1 MPPPFTRLSEEA
13 LCTQPQTPL
22 SGAVNSG
29 TALVISAARAFLEG
43 NLRRSRVACRQ
54 MRARWT
60 GWLAGLVAMG
70 WAASWAAE
78 QAKPASELPEKF
90 IRMTMNPERP
100 RIPQSLDTSII
111 RFVPTDEKLAKA
123 GVTVDLIGAIH
134 IGDKAYF
141 QKLDNS
147 FKKYDALL
155 YEMVA
160 EKDEAGG
167 SPKRWKDRDKP
178 EPRTTGGTDSGSG
191 AEEKSFEAGM
201 TVIGGMQ
208 LGAKDMLGLSFQ
220 LDGIDYDAPNMVHAD
235 MSPEEFAQKMK
246 ERGESFFTMFMQLFM
261 EGLAQQRANKQ
272 GGASD
277 FALLFAFF
285 SSDREL
291 ALKRVM
297 AQQFATT
304 DILDTLGGEKGSTII
319 TERNL
324 IALEVLRE
332 QLAKGKKRI
341 GVFYGAGHLG
351 DMSRRLVSDFGMKF
365 TGEKWVEAWDLRS
378 KPKRRS
384 RK

>member
-1 MPPPFTRLSEEA
+1 MPLGQVVF
-13 LCTQPQTPL
+13 
-22 SGAVNSG
+22 
-29 TALVISAARAFLEG
+29 
-43 NLRRSRVACRQ
+43 RQ
-54 MRARWT
+54 MRVRST

-70 WAASWAAE
+70 VVGGLIAE
-78 QAKPASELPEKF
+78 EVKSVSELPKKF

-134 IGDKAYF
+134 IGDQAYF
-141 QKLDNS
+141 QKLDKS
-147 FKKYDALL
+147 FKQYDALL

-160 EKDEAGG
+160 EKDETGG
-167 SPKRWKDRDKP
+167 APQRWEDRDQP
-178 EPRTTGGTDSGSG
+178 GTGTAQAPRKTSVS
-191 AEEKSFEAGM
+191 EEKSFEAGM

-208 LGAKDMLGLSFQ
+208 LGAKDMLGLAFQ
-220 LDGIDYDAPNMVHAD
+220 LDGINYNAPNMVHAD

-246 ERGESFFTMFMQLFM
+246 DRGESFFTMFMELFM
-261 EGLAQQRANKQ
+261 QGLAQQRANKQ

-277 FALLFAFF
+277 VALLFAFF

-291 ALKRVM
+291 ALKRVL
-297 AQQFATT
+297 AKQFAEV
-304 DILDTLGGEKGSTII
+304 DILDMLGGEKGSTII

-324 IALEVLRE
+324 IALDVLSE

-341 GVFYGAGHLG
+341 GIFYGAGHLG

-365 TGEKWVEAWDLRS
+365 TGEKWVEAWNLRS
-378 KPKRRS
+378 KPRRRS

>member
-1 MPPPFTRLSEEA
+1 M
-13 LCTQPQTPL
+13 
-22 SGAVNSG
+22 
-29 TALVISAARAFLEG
+29 
-43 NLRRSRVACRQ
+43 
-54 MRARWT
+54 
-60 GWLAGLVAMG
+60 GLVG
-70 WAASWAAE
+70 CLIAE
-78 QAKPASELPEKF
+78 EVKPASELPKKF

-134 IGDKAYF
+134 IGDQAYF
-141 QKLDNS
+141 QKLDKS
-147 FKKYDALL
+147 FKQYDALL

-160 EKDEAGG
+160 EKDETGG
-167 SPKRWKDRDKP
+167 APQRWEDRDQP
-178 EPRTTGGTDSGSG
+178 GTGTAQAPRKTAVS
-191 AEEKSFEAGM
+191 EEKSFEAGM

-208 LGAKDMLGLSFQ
+208 LGAKDMLGLAFQ
-220 LDGIDYDAPNMVHAD
+220 LDGINYNAPNMVHAD

-246 ERGESFFTMFMQLFM
+246 DRGESFFTMFMQLFM
-261 EGLAQQRANKQ
+261 QGLAQQRANKQ

-277 FALLFAFF
+277 VALLFAFF

-291 ALKRVM
+291 ALKRVL
-297 AQQFATT
+297 AKQFAET
-304 DILDTLGGEKGSTII
+304 DILDMLGGEKGSTII

-324 IALEVLRE
+324 IALDVLSE

-341 GVFYGAGHLG
+341 GIFYGAGHLG

-365 TGEKWVEAWDLRS
+365 TGEKWVEAWNLRS
-378 KPKRRS
+378 TPRRRS

>member
-1 MPPPFTRLSEEA
+1 M
-13 LCTQPQTPL
+13 
-22 SGAVNSG
+22 
-29 TALVISAARAFLEG
+29 
-43 NLRRSRVACRQ
+43 
-54 MRARWT
+54 
-60 GWLAGLVAMG
+60 GLVG
-70 WAASWAAE
+70 CLIAE
-78 QAKPASELPEKF
+78 EVKPASELPKKF

-134 IGDKAYF
+134 IGDQAYF
-141 QKLDNS
+141 QKLDKS
-147 FKKYDALL
+147 FKQYDALL

-160 EKDEAGG
+160 EKDETGG
-167 SPKRWKDRDKP
+167 APQRWEDRDQP
-178 EPRTTGGTDSGSG
+178 GTGTAQAPRKTSVS
-191 AEEKSFEAGM
+191 EEKSFEAGM

-208 LGAKDMLGLSFQ
+208 LGAKDMLGLAFQ
-220 LDGIDYDAPNMVHAD
+220 LDGINYNAPNMVHAD

-246 ERGESFFTMFMQLFM
+246 DRGESFFTMFMQ
-261 EGLAQQRANKQ
+261 GLAQQRANKQ

-277 FALLFAFF
+277 VALLFAFF

-291 ALKRVM
+291 ALKRVL
-297 AQQFATT
+297 AKQFAEV
-304 DILDTLGGEKGSTII
+304 DILDMLSGEKGSTII

-324 IALEVLRE
+324 IALDVLSE

-341 GVFYGAGHLG
+341 GIFYGAGHLG

-365 TGEKWVEAWDLRS
+365 TGEKWVEAWNLRS
-378 KPKRRS
+378 KPRRRS

>member
-1 MPPPFTRLSEEA
+1 MPLGQVVF
-13 LCTQPQTPL
+13 
-22 SGAVNSG
+22 
-29 TALVISAARAFLEG
+29 
-43 NLRRSRVACRQ
+43 RQ
-54 MRARWT
+54 MRVRST
-60 GWLAGLVAMG
+60 GWLAGLAAMG
-70 WAASWAAE
+70 LVGCLIAE
-78 QAKPASELPEKF
+78 EVKPASELPKKF

-134 IGDKAYF
+134 IGDQAYF
-141 QKLDNS
+141 QQLDKS
-147 FKKYDALL
+147 FKQYDALL

-160 EKDEAGG
+160 EKDETGG
-167 SPKRWKDRDKP
+167 APQRWEDRDQP
-178 EPRTTGGTDSGSG
+178 GTGTAQAPRKTSVSG
-191 AEEKSFEAGM
+191 EKSFEAGM

-208 LGAKDMLGLSFQ
+208 LGAKDMLGLAFQ
-220 LDGIDYDAPNMVHAD
+220 LDGINYNAPNMVHAD

-246 ERGESFFTMFMQLFM
+246 DRGESFFTMFMELFM
-261 EGLAQQRANKQ
+261 QGLAQQRANKQ

-277 FALLFAFF
+277 VALLFAFF

-291 ALKRVM
+291 ALKRVL
-297 AQQFATT
+297 AKQFAEV
-304 DILDTLGGEKGSTII
+304 DILDMLGGEKGSTII

-324 IALEVLRE
+324 IALDVLSE

-341 GVFYGAGHLG
+341 GIFYGAGHLG

-365 TGEKWVEAWDLRS
+365 TGEKWVEAWNLRS
-378 KPKRRS
+378 KPRRRS

>member
-1 MPPPFTRLSEEA
+1 MPLGQVVF
-13 LCTQPQTPL
+13 
-22 SGAVNSG
+22 
-29 TALVISAARAFLEG
+29 
-43 NLRRSRVACRQ
+43 RQ
-54 MRARWT
+54 MRVRST
-60 GWLAGLVAMG
+60 GWLAGLAAMG
-70 WAASWAAE
+70 LVGCLIAE
-78 QAKPASELPEKF
+78 EVKPASELPKKF

-134 IGDKAYF
+134 IGDQAYF
-141 QKLDNS
+141 QKLDKS
-147 FKKYDALL
+147 FKQYDALL

-160 EKDEAGG
+160 EKDETGG
-167 SPKRWKDRDKP
+167 APQRWEDRDQP
-178 EPRTTGGTDSGSG
+178 GTGTAQAPRKTAVS
-191 AEEKSFEAGM
+191 EEKSFEAGM

-208 LGAKDMLGLSFQ
+208 LGAKDMLGLAFQ
-220 LDGIDYDAPNMVHAD
+220 LDGINYNAPNMVHAD

-246 ERGESFFTMFMQLFM
+246 DRGESFFTMFMQLFM
-261 EGLAQQRANKQ
+261 QGLAQQRANKQ

-277 FALLFAFF
+277 VALLFAFF

-291 ALKRVM
+291 ALKRVL
-297 AQQFATT
+297 AKQFAET
-304 DILDTLGGEKGSTII
+304 DILDMLGGEKGSTII

-324 IALEVLRE
+324 IALDVLSE

-341 GVFYGAGHLG
+341 GIFYGAGHLG

-365 TGEKWVEAWDLRS
+365 TGEKWVEAWNLRS
-378 KPKRRS
+378 KPRRRS

>member
-1 MPPPFTRLSEEA
+1 M
-13 LCTQPQTPL
+13 
-22 SGAVNSG
+22 
-29 TALVISAARAFLEG
+29 
-43 NLRRSRVACRQ
+43 
-54 MRARWT
+54 
-60 GWLAGLVAMG
+60 GLVG
-70 WAASWAAE
+70 CLIAE
-78 QAKPASELPEKF
+78 EVKPASELPKKF

-134 IGDKAYF
+134 IGDQTYF
-141 QKLDNS
+141 QKLDKS
-147 FKKYDALL
+147 FKQYDALL

-160 EKDEAGG
+160 EKDETGG
-167 SPKRWKDRDKP
+167 APQRWEDRDKP
-178 EPRTTGGTDSGSG
+178 GTGTAEVPRETSVS
-191 AEEKSFEAGM
+191 EEKSFEAGM

-208 LGAKDMLGLSFQ
+208 LGAKDMLGLAFQ
-220 LDGIDYDAPNMVHAD
+220 LDGINYNAPNMVHAD

-246 ERGESFFTMFMQLFM
+246 DRGESFFTMFMQLFM
-261 EGLAQQRANKQ
+261 QGLAQQRANKQ

-277 FALLFAFF
+277 VALLFAFF

-291 ALKRVM
+291 ALKRVL
-297 AQQFATT
+297 AKQFAET
-304 DILDTLGGEKGSTII
+304 DILDMLGGEKGSTII

-324 IALEVLRE
+324 IALDVLSE

-341 GVFYGAGHLG
+341 GIFYGAGHLG

-365 TGEKWVEAWDLRS
+365 TGEKWVEAWNLRS
-378 KPKRRS
+378 KPRRRS

>member
-1 MPPPFTRLSEEA
+1 MR
-13 LCTQPQTPL
+13 
-22 SGAVNSG
+22 V
-29 TALVISAARAFLEG
+29 
-43 NLRRSRVACRQ
+43 RS
-54 MRARWT
+54 T

-70 WAASWAAE
+70 VVGGLIAE
-78 QAKPASELPEKF
+78 EVKSVSELPKKF

-134 IGDKAYF
+134 IGDQAYF
-141 QKLDNS
+141 QKLDKS
-147 FKKYDALL
+147 FKQYDALL

-160 EKDEAGG
+160 EKDETGG
-167 SPKRWKDRDKP
+167 APQRWEDRDQP
-178 EPRTTGGTDSGSG
+178 GTGTAQAPRKTSVS
-191 AEEKSFEAGM
+191 EEKSFEAGM

-208 LGAKDMLGLSFQ
+208 LGAKDMLGLAFQ
-220 LDGIDYDAPNMVHAD
+220 LDGINYNAPNMVHAD

-246 ERGESFFTMFMQLFM
+246 DRGESFFTMFMELFM
-261 EGLAQQRANKQ
+261 QGLAQQRANKQ

-277 FALLFAFF
+277 VALLFAFF

-291 ALKRVM
+291 ALKRVL
-297 AQQFATT
+297 AKQFAEV
-304 DILDTLGGEKGSTII
+304 DILDMLGGEKGSTII

-324 IALEVLRE
+324 IALDVLSK

-341 GVFYGAGHLG
+341 GIFYGAGHLG

-365 TGEKWVEAWDLRS
+365 TGEKWVEAWNLRS
-378 KPKRRS
+378 KPRRRS

>member
-1 MPPPFTRLSEEA
+1 MPLGE
-13 LCTQPQTPL
+13 
-22 SGAVNSG
+22 V
-29 TALVISAARAFLEG
+29 V
-43 NLRRSRVACRQ
+43 CRP
-54 MRARWT
+54 MRERWT
-60 GWLAGLVAMG
+60 GWLVGLTLVGVVGGSAVEE
-70 WAASWAAE
+70 S
-78 QAKPASELPEKF
+78 KPASELPEKF

-100 RIPQSLDTSII
+100 RIPQSLDTSIL

-141 QKLDNS
+141 RKLDRK
-147 FKKYDALL
+147 FRAYDALL

-160 EKDEAGG
+160 EKNETGAAPG
-167 SPKRWKDRDKP
+167 RWKDRNRDGQNSTESDTVKSD
-178 EPRTTGGTDSGSG
+178 EVGESLVS
-191 AEEKSFEAGM
+191 EEKGFEAGM
-201 TVIGGMQ
+201 SVIGGMQ

-220 LDGIDYDAPNMVHAD
+220 LDGIDYNAPNMVHAD
-235 MSPEEFAQKMK
+235 MSPEEFAQKMRD
-246 ERGESFFTMFMQLFM
+246 RGESFLTMFMQLFM

-272 GGASD
+272 GGAND

-285 SSDREL
+285 SSNREL

-324 IALEVLRE
+324 IALKILRE

-341 GVFYGAGHLG
+341 GIFYGAGHLG
-351 DMSRRLVSDFGMKF
+351 DMSRRLVSKFDMEF
-365 TGEKWVEAWDLRS
+365 TGEEWVEAWDLRS
-378 KPKRRS
+378 KPRRRI

>member
-1 MPPPFTRLSEEA
+1 MR
-13 LCTQPQTPL
+13 
-22 SGAVNSG
+22 V
-29 TALVISAARAFLEG
+29 
-43 NLRRSRVACRQ
+43 RS
-54 MRARWT
+54 T
-60 GWLAGLVAMG
+60 GWLAGLAAMG
-70 WAASWAAE
+70 LVGCLIAE
-78 QAKPASELPEKF
+78 EVKPASELPKKF

-134 IGDKAYF
+134 IGDQAYF
-141 QKLDNS
+141 QKLDKS
-147 FKKYDALL
+147 FKQYDALL

-160 EKDEAGG
+160 EKDETGG
-167 SPKRWKDRDKP
+167 APQRWEDRDQP
-178 EPRTTGGTDSGSG
+178 GTGTAQAPRKTAVS
-191 AEEKSFEAGM
+191 EEKSFEAGM

-208 LGAKDMLGLSFQ
+208 LGAKDMLGLAFQ
-220 LDGIDYDAPNMVHAD
+220 LDGINYNAPNMVHAD

-246 ERGESFFTMFMQLFM
+246 DRGESFFTMFMQLFM
-261 EGLAQQRANKQ
+261 QGLAQQRANKQ

-277 FALLFAFF
+277 VALLFAFF

-291 ALKRVM
+291 ALKRVL
-297 AQQFATT
+297 AKQFAET
-304 DILDTLGGEKGSTII
+304 DILDMLGGEKGSTII

-324 IALEVLRE
+324 IALDVLSE

-341 GVFYGAGHLG
+341 GIFYGAGHLG

-365 TGEKWVEAWDLRS
+365 TGEKWVEAWNLRS
-378 KPKRRS
+378 KPRRRS

>member
-1 MPPPFTRLSEEA
+1 
-13 LCTQPQTPL
+13 
-22 SGAVNSG
+22 
-29 TALVISAARAFLEG
+29 
-43 NLRRSRVACRQ
+43 

-60 GWLAGLVAMG
+60 GWLAGLLVMG
-70 WAASWAAE
+70 WAAGWAAE

-178 EPRTTGGTDSGSG
+178 EPRTTGGSDSGSG

-304 DILDTLGGEKGSTII
+304 DILDTLGGENGSTII

-341 GVFYGAGHLG
+341 GIFYGAGHLG

-378 KPKRRS
+378 KSKRRS
-384 RK
+384 RN

>member
-1 MPPPFTRLSEEA
+1 M
-13 LCTQPQTPL
+13 
-22 SGAVNSG
+22 
-29 TALVISAARAFLEG
+29 TAG
-43 NLRRSRVACRQ
+43 
-54 MRARWT
+54 
-60 GWLAGLVAMG
+60 
-70 WAASWAAE
+70 WAAE

-178 EPRTTGGTDSGSG
+178 EPRTTGGSDSGSG
-191 AEEKSFEAGM
+191 AEEKSFEVGM

-272 GGASD
+272 GGAND

-285 SSDREL
+285 SSNREL

-304 DILDTLGGEKGSTII
+304 DILATLGGEKGSTII

-332 QLAKGKKRI
+332 QLAKGKKRVGI
-341 GVFYGAGHLG
+341 FYGAGHLA
-351 DMSRRLVSDFGMKF
+351 DMSRRLVNDFGMKF
-365 TGEKWVEAWDLRS
+365 ADEKWVEAWDLRV
-378 KPKRRS
+378 KPKRRN

>member
-1 MPPPFTRLSEEA
+1 MPLGQVVF
-13 LCTQPQTPL
+13 
-22 SGAVNSG
+22 
-29 TALVISAARAFLEG
+29 
-43 NLRRSRVACRQ
+43 RQ
-54 MRARWT
+54 MRVRST
-60 GWLAGLVAMG
+60 GWLAGLAAMG
-70 WAASWAAE
+70 LVGCLIAE
-78 QAKPASELPEKF
+78 EVKPASELPKKF

-134 IGDKAYF
+134 IGDQAYF
-141 QKLDNS
+141 QKLDKS
-147 FKKYDALL
+147 FKQYDALL

-160 EKDEAGG
+160 EKDETGG
-167 SPKRWKDRDKP
+167 APQRWEDRDQP
-178 EPRTTGGTDSGSG
+178 GTGTAQAPRKTSVS
-191 AEEKSFEAGM
+191 EEKSFEAGM

-208 LGAKDMLGLSFQ
+208 LGAKDMLGLAFQ
-220 LDGIDYDAPNMVHAD
+220 LDGINYNAPNMVHAD

-246 ERGESFFTMFMQLFM
+246 DRGESFFTMFMELFM
-261 EGLAQQRANKQ
+261 QGLAQQRANKQ

-277 FALLFAFF
+277 VALLFAFF

-291 ALKRVM
+291 ALKRVL
-297 AQQFATT
+297 AKQFAET
-304 DILDTLGGEKGSTII
+304 DILDMLGGEKGSTII

-324 IALEVLRE
+324 IALDVLSE

-341 GVFYGAGHLG
+341 GIFYGAGHLG

-365 TGEKWVEAWDLRS
+365 TGEKWVEAWNLRS
-378 KPKRRS
+378 KPRRRS

>member
-1 MPPPFTRLSEEA
+1 
-13 LCTQPQTPL
+13 
-22 SGAVNSG
+22 
-29 TALVISAARAFLEG
+29 
-43 NLRRSRVACRQ
+43 
-54 MRARWT
+54 
-60 GWLAGLVAMG
+60 MG
-70 WAASWAAE
+70 WAAGWAAE

-220 LDGIDYDAPNMVHAD
+220 LDGIDYNAPNMVHAD

-341 GVFYGAGHLG
+341 GIFYGAGHLG
-351 DMSRRLVSDFGMKF
+351 DMSRRLVSDFGMKV
-365 TGEKWVEAWDLRS
+365 TGEKSVEAWDLRS

>member
-1 MPPPFTRLSEEA
+1 M
-13 LCTQPQTPL
+13 
-22 SGAVNSG
+22 
-29 TALVISAARAFLEG
+29 EG

-60 GWLAGLVAMG
+60 GWLTGLVAMG
-70 WAASWAAE
+70 WAAGWAAE

-341 GVFYGAGHLG
+341 GIFYGAGHLG

>member
-1 MPPPFTRLSEEA
+1 MPLGQVVF
-13 LCTQPQTPL
+13 
-22 SGAVNSG
+22 
-29 TALVISAARAFLEG
+29 
-43 NLRRSRVACRQ
+43 RQ
-54 MRARWT
+54 MRVRST

-70 WAASWAAE
+70 VVGGLIAE
-78 QAKPASELPEKF
+78 EVKSVSELPKKF
-90 IRMTMNPERP
+90 IRMPRNPERS

-134 IGDKAYF
+134 IGDQAYF
-141 QKLDNS
+141 QKLDKS
-147 FKKYDALL
+147 FKQYDALL

-160 EKDEAGG
+160 EKDETGG
-167 SPKRWKDRDKP
+167 APQRWEDRDQP
-178 EPRTTGGTDSGSG
+178 GTGTAQAPRKTSVS
-191 AEEKSFEAGM
+191 EEKSFEAGM

-208 LGAKDMLGLSFQ
+208 LGAKDMLGLAFQ
-220 LDGIDYDAPNMVHAD
+220 LDGINYNAPNMVHAD

-246 ERGESFFTMFMQLFM
+246 DRGESFFTMFMELFM
-261 EGLAQQRANKQ
+261 QGLAQQRANKQ

-277 FALLFAFF
+277 VALLFAFF

-291 ALKRVM
+291 ALKRVL
-297 AQQFATT
+297 AKQFAEV
-304 DILDTLGGEKGSTII
+304 DILDMLGGEKGSTII

-324 IALEVLRE
+324 IALDVLSK

-341 GVFYGAGHLG
+341 GIFYGAGHLG

-365 TGEKWVEAWDLRS
+365 TGEKWVEAWNLRS
-378 KPKRRS
+378 KPRRRS

>member
-1 MPPPFTRLSEEA
+1 MK
-13 LCTQPQTPL
+13 
-22 SGAVNSG
+22 V
-29 TALVISAARAFLEG
+29 
-43 NLRRSRVACRQ
+43 
-54 MRARWT
+54 RWT
-60 GWLAGLVAMG
+60 GWLVGLALVG
-70 WAASWAAE
+70 VVGGSAAE
-78 QAKPASELPEKF
+78 EVKPASGLPEKF

-100 RIPQSLDTSII
+100 RIPQSLDTPIL
-111 RFVPTDEKLAKA
+111 RFVLSDEKLAKA

-141 QKLDNS
+141 RKLDRS
-147 FKKYDALL
+147 FREYDALL

-160 EKDEAGG
+160 EKDETG
-167 SPKRWKDRDKP
+167 SAPSRWKNRDRPGPKP
-178 EPRTTGGTDSGSG
+178 TEVDAGKPDEAGEPSVS
-191 AEEKSFEAGM
+191 EEKGFEAGM

-220 LDGIDYDAPNMVHAD
+220 LDGIDYNAPNMVHAD
-235 MSPEEFAQKMK
+235 MSPEEFAQKMRD
-246 ERGESFFTMFMQLFM
+246 RGESFFTMFMQLFM
-261 EGLAQQRANKQ
+261 EGLAQQRVNKQ
-272 GGASD
+272 GGAND

-285 SSDREL
+285 SSNREL

-341 GVFYGAGHLG
+341 GIFYGAGHLA
-351 DMSRRLVSDFGMKF
+351 DMSRRLVSDFDMKF

-378 KPKRRS
+378 KPRRRN